1 MVHGCSGDRWRR
13 GWQNPETILAQIG
26 LRSGSVFVD
35 VGCGSGFFALPAARL
50 VGKTG
55 RVYGVDIDPDAI
67 ETLSRRAAE
76 EGLDNLDLKV
86 GEAEETLLCKGC
98 ADIVFFG
105 INLHDFRD
113 PSRVLMNARKMLKPD
128 GRLIDLD
135 WKKELME
142 LGPPMRIRFSQD
154 QATSLIV
161 KAGFKI
167 ESTTEAGL
175 YHYLITARP

>member
-86 GEAEETLLCKGC
+86 GEAEETLLAKGRKTFSHC
-98 ADIVFFG
+98 FQELLIEELRWLGVRKKHIPRFF
-105 INLHDFRD
+105 L
-113 PSRVLMNARKMLKPD
+113 L
-128 GRLIDLD
+128 
-135 WKKELME
+135 
-142 LGPPMRIRFSQD
+142 
-154 QATSLIV
+154 
-161 KAGFKI
+161 
-167 ESTTEAGL
+167 
-175 YHYLITARP
+175 